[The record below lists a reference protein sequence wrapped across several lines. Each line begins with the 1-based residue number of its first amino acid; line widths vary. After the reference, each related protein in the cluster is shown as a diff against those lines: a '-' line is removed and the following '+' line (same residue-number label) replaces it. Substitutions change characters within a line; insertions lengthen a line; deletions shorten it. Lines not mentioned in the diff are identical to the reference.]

1 MTKFGVYRERTKMGR
16 KVTCKE
22 EDFQAPQFTDLV
34 RAPATQ
40 SSALHCNGF
49 LKVAVIVFYLT

>member
-1 MTKFGVYRERTKMGR
+1 MGR
-16 KVTCKE
+16 KVTCNE

-34 RAPATQ
+34 GAPATQ